1 MSVVVVVRA
10 FPVPERRAEV
20 IAAVEAAIVR
30 VHDESGVELY
40 ALHERRDRLVMIEV
54 RVEEAA
60 SEHSKGAALA
70 DLLSA
75 LEGKLSGDLD
85 VQVLV
90 PHPAGNA
97 QKGAL

>member
-1 MSVVVVVRA
+1 MTNQALSSTRTS
-10 FPVPERRAEV
+10 
-20 IAAVEAAIVR
+20 AAIGC
-30 VHDESGVELY
+30 HD
-40 ALHERRDRLVMIEV
+40 REV

-70 DLLSA
+70 NLLCA

-90 PHPAGNA
+90 PHPPGNA
-97 QKGAL
+97 QKGVL